1 MTESLPIP
9 LAYRRRQDCPVD
21 PVPELLRLH
30 SVERITR
37 QLAPNGD
44 AVWLIHRHA
53 DVRRVLSDRR
63 FSTALTPRTVTRPY
77 ATDEAAIASPTRQPG
92 SLPGMDP
99 PEHTRLRRMV
109 APAFTARRM
118 EALRPRIRQCV
129 RECLDIIERTG
140 PPTDLVKS
148 FAQPVAALTIC
159 ELLGVPEGDRGT
171 FREQIATAFDRTL
184 PRAQLASAFTAMWEY
199 HSSLVAA
206 KRQKP
211 DDTVLGAVVRRYG
224 AELSDAELTG
234 LSNGFLLAGE
244 HTSASMIGLGV
255 FLLLH
260 RPRDLSVMRDDPD
273 AVPAMVEEIL
283 RYLSA
288 AQTGLVRTAT
298 EDAEI
303 GGQQIKAGE
312 YVMLSLVA
320 ANRDPTVYE
329 NPNRFDITRDPENH
343 LAFGHGPHFCIGAAL
358 ARCELQIAFPELFRR
373 LRKLRLAVPSEH
385 IEFPSFSTIYG
396 PESLPVTWQRG
407 E

>member
-1 MTESLPIP
+1 MTQSRPVP
-9 LAYRRRQDCPVD
+9 LAYRRRRDCPVD
-21 PVPELLRLH
+21 PVPELLHLH
-30 SVERITR
+30 SGERISR
-37 QLAPNGD
+37 QVAPNGD

-53 DVRRVLSDRR
+53 DVRKVLGDRR

-77 ATDEAAIASPTRQPG
+77 ATEEAAIASPTRQPG

-109 APAFTARRM
+109 APAFTVRRM
-118 EALRPRIRQCV
+118 EALRPRIRERV
-129 RECLDIIERTG
+129 RECLDTIERTG

-159 ELLGVPEGDRGT
+159 ELLGVPEEDRGA

-184 PRAQLASAFTAMWEY
+184 PRARLAGAFSAMWDY

-206 KRQKP
+206 KREKP
-211 DDTVLGAVVRRYG
+211 DDSVLGTLVREHG
-224 AELSDAELTG
+224 EELTDAELTG

-260 RPRDLSVMRDDPD
+260 RPHDQSVMRDDPD
-273 AVPAMVEEIL
+273 AVPAMVEEML
-283 RYLSA
+283 RYLSV

-312 YVMLSLVA
+312 YVMMSLVA
-320 ANRDPTVYE
+320 ANRDPAVYDDPHHF
-329 NPNRFDITRDPENH
+329 NIARDAENH

-358 ARCELQIAFPELFRR
+358 ARCELQVAFPELFRR
-373 LRKLRLAVPSEH
+373 FRTLRLAVPHESVG
-385 IEFPSFSTIYG
+385 FPSFSTIYG
-396 PESLPVTWQRG
+396 PESLPVTW
-407 E
+407 